1 MILAQLS
8 DTHFGT
14 EQPEV
19 VEALV
24 AWMQDHAPD
33 LVIFSG
39 DITQRARRNQFQ
51 AARRFIDRIPKH
63 NLLTI
68 PGNHDL
74 PLFDLLR
81 RTINPYG
88 YYCEFFG
95 PELEPTY
102 EDERVLV
109 IGLNTTSPLRHKDG
123 KVTEAQMARVEQQLA
138 RAKEGQIRILVA
150 HHPFDVIL
158 TSDEENLMIHGAEAI
173 RRWARAGLDMVLG
186 GHIHFPFTASLR
198 GRYPDLP
205 RDVWCIQAGTAL
217 SRRVRHSKPNSFNR
231 IHIGAERAL
240 VTVERWDY
248 GAEEGRFLRVECIQP
263 WKEEKAS

>member
-1 MILAQLS
+1 FFFQAEDGIRDFHVTGVQTCALPISDPAPGVELFAAKRRGRTMILAQLS

-88 YYCEFFG
+88 YYCEFF
-95 PELEPTY
+95 
-102 EDERVLV
+102 
-109 IGLNTTSPLRHKDG
+109 
-123 KVTEAQMARVEQQLA
+123 
-138 RAKEGQIRILVA
+138 
-150 HHPFDVIL
+150 
-158 TSDEENLMIHGAEAI
+158 
-173 RRWARAGLDMVLG
+173 
-186 GHIHFPFTASLR
+186 
-198 GRYPDLP
+198 
-205 RDVWCIQAGTAL
+205 
-217 SRRVRHSKPNSFNR
+217 
-231 IHIGAERAL
+231 
-240 VTVERWDY
+240 
-248 GAEEGRFLRVECIQP
+248 
-263 WKEEKAS
+263 